1 MSGVV
6 MLILVIVYSI
16 AVFVIYHK
24 IFDVYYFN
32 LTSGIGKELFGSF
45 IAGLIL
51 TALTLSMWY
60 ITAIILVITGLVIS
74 QKISN
79 PNGKK
84 ACIAAF
90 VIFAIVVTIVGIS
103 FKKQVDQKN
112 SLSNSNNS
120 TVISDE
126 R

>member
-32 LTSGIGKELFGSF
+32 LTSGIAKELFGSF

-51 TALTLSMWY
+51 TVYSGNNPCHNRLGDLSED
-60 ITAIILVITGLVIS
+60 
-74 QKISN
+74 K
-79 PNGKK
+79 
-84 ACIAAF
+84 
-90 VIFAIVVTIVGIS
+90 
-103 FKKQVDQKN
+103 
-112 SLSNSNNS
+112 
-120 TVISDE
+120 
-126 R
+126 